1 MSFSVPV
8 CHMCIKLSTECILN
22 HIRMR
27 TWKCMEFRC
36 MFIEMK
42 IRLVIFFIFLS
53 VIELEFQMTGFLT
66 CHFFIP
72 FIRKLTQMLIGWF
85 NRKTVSTVR
94 FTIIKIRI
102 SMNFIHLRSKLTS
115 EICQK
120 IGSLDGKTNPNR
132 LKLLTLPLFS

>member
-72 FIRKLTQMLIGWF
+72 FIRKLTQMLIE
-85 NRKTVSTVR
+85 T
-94 FTIIKIRI
+94 
-102 SMNFIHLRSKLTS
+102 
-115 EICQK
+115 
-120 IGSLDGKTNPNR
+120 
-132 LKLLTLPLFS
+132 LFSWILVGFTEKRQTLFDLSLKNANIYKFYAFAIKTDFRNMSGSREFRRKN